1 MADLDTLVE
10 NYFREKEDEIKIE
23 SLDLLKQTID
33 EVYGE
38 FLLERDTSVRKAT
51 AKEFILSLP
60 KMVPTEAWGDPNDES
75 RKEMDKFFR
84 SIGGG
89 ADVAGKIQQLRRL
102 QEPNTNI
109 TSPKRI
115 ISTLILLESLA
126 ATMNSFGDSS
136 TGFVFEGFL
145 AGLLGGRQVTEKTP
159 SGNLP
164 IADIIA
170 FTQYEGST
178 DVPMSLK
185 VLRQGNT
192 TKIKGSYTNLVDA
205 LLDDSAMKYIVA
217 YKDQEGDKVSS
228 IQIEEFDIT
237 RENLLPLLNLT
248 ANNRK
253 LITLPGKTPEYS
265 YKQLS
270 KAKSWE
276 ELYPMLQRTQG
287 YTKKLS
293 TQKQEE
299 NPGTEDADTP
309 AETDND
315 RLRAGIDKIFD
326 SGDEKKIKKLRRL
339 NKRLENAKGDIEANY
354 ALSTLKAFVED
365 EMLTEAYAML
375 TEEQLL
381 QEAEGKPQWYTNY
394 SQLKKN
400 KDVFRLKS
408 LGALAV
414 SPEALEKT
422 AEQYMDI
429 LQGRITTLFRAV
441 SELSKNINSYF
452 TSTEDQR
459 KKAMED
465 GNKAIQN
472 ADQIADSMEEVTK
485 QDTEN

>member
-10 NYFREKEDEIKIE
+10 NYFREREKEIKID
-23 SLDLLKQTID
+23 SLSFLKETID

-38 FLLERDTSVRKAT
+38 FLLEQNAPVRKTT

-89 ADVAGKIQQLRRL
+89 ANVAGKIEQLRRL
-102 QEPNTNI
+102 QQPNTNI

-126 ATMNSFGDSS
+126 AAMNSFGDSS
-136 TGFVFEGFL
+136 AGFVFEGFL
-145 AGLLGGRQVTEKTP
+145 AGLLGGEQVTGKTP
-159 SGNLP
+159 SGNKP

-170 FTQYEGST
+170 FNQYEGST
-178 DVPMSLK
+178 AVPMSLK
-185 VLRQGNT
+185 VLRKGNT
-192 TKIKGSYTNLVDA
+192 SKIKGSYTNLVDA
-205 LLDDSAMKYIVA
+205 LDDDSAMKYVVA

-253 LITLPGKTPEYS
+253 LITFPGKTPEYS

-287 YTKKLS
+287 YTKKIS
-293 TQKQEE
+293 GQKEE
-299 NPGTEDADTP
+299 EADTP
-309 AETDND
+309 AVGDND
-315 RLRAGIDKIFD
+315 RLKAGIDKI
-326 SGDEKKIKKLRRL
+326 
-339 NKRLENAKGDIEANY
+339 
-354 ALSTLKAFVED
+354 
-365 EMLTEAYAML
+365 
-375 TEEQLL
+375 EEQLL
-381 QEAEGKPQWYTNY
+381 QEVVGPQWYTNY
-394 SQLKKN
+394 SQLQDN
-400 KDVFRLKS
+400 KDVFRLNSIGK
-408 LGALAV
+408 LDV

-429 LQGRITTLFRAV
+429 LQGKITTLFRAV

-459 KKAMED
+459 KKAIED

-472 ADQIADSMEEVTK
+472 ADQIADSMEQVTK
-485 QDTEN
+485 QDAEK

>member
-10 NYFREKEDEIKIE
+10 NYFREREKEIKID
-23 SLDLLKQTID
+23 SLSFLKETID

-38 FLLERDTSVRKAT
+38 FLLERDASVRKTT

-60 KMVPTEAWGDPNDES
+60 KMVPTEAWGDPNDAS

-89 ADVAGKIQQLRRL
+89 ANVAGKIEQLRRL
-102 QEPNTNI
+102 QQPNTNI

-126 ATMNSFGDSS
+126 AAMNSFGDSS
-136 TGFVFEGFL
+136 AGFVFEGFL
-145 AGLLGGRQVTEKTP
+145 AGLLGGEQVTGKTP
-159 SGNLP
+159 SGNKP

-170 FTQYEGST
+170 FNQYEGST
-178 DVPMSLK
+178 AVPMSLK
-185 VLRQGNT
+185 VLRKGNT
-192 TKIKGSYTNLVDA
+192 SKIKGSYTNLVDA
-205 LLDDSAMKYIVA
+205 LDDDSAMKYVVA

-228 IQIEEFDIT
+228 IQIEEFDIA

-253 LITLPGKTPEYS
+253 LITFPGKTPEES
-265 YKQLS
+265 FRLLS

-287 YTKKLS
+287 YTKKIS
-293 TQKQEE
+293 GQKEE
-299 NPGTEDADTP
+299 EADTP
-309 AETDND
+309 AVGDND
-315 RLRAGIDKIFD
+315 RLKAGIDKI
-326 SGDEKKIKKLRRL
+326 
-339 NKRLENAKGDIEANY
+339 
-354 ALSTLKAFVED
+354 
-365 EMLTEAYAML
+365 
-375 TEEQLL
+375 EEQLL
-381 QEAEGKPQWYTNY
+381 QEVVGPQWYTNY
-394 SQLKKN
+394 SQLKDN

-408 LGALAV
+408 LGRLDV

-429 LQGRITTLFRAV
+429 LQGKITTLFRAV

-459 KKAMED
+459 KKAIED

-472 ADQIADSMEEVTK
+472 ADQIADSMEQVTK
-485 QDTEN
+485 QDAEK

>member
-10 NYFREKEDEIKIE
+10 NYFREREQEIKIDP
-23 SLDLLKQTID
+23 LDFLKQTID

-38 FLLERDTSVRKAT
+38 FLLEQDTPVRKTT

-89 ADVAGKIQQLRRL
+89 ANVAGKIEQLRRL
-102 QEPNTNI
+102 QQPNTNI

-145 AGLLGGRQVTEKTP
+145 AGLLGGEQVTEKTP

-170 FTQYEGST
+170 FNQYEGST
-178 DVPMSLK
+178 AVPMSLK
-185 VLRQGNT
+185 VLRKGNT

-248 ANNRK
+248 KSNRNN
-253 LITLPGKTPEYS
+253 LVFDGKTPEQS
-265 YKQLS
+265 YKLLS

-299 NPGTEDADTP
+299 NPGTEEADTP

-315 RLRAGIDKIFD
+315 RLRAGINKIFD

-339 NKRLENAKGDIEANY
+339 ADRFANAKDGPLKNY

-365 EMLTEAYAML
+365 EMLAEAYAML

-394 SQLKKN
+394 SQLQKN
-400 KDVFRLKS
+400 KDKFGLNS
-408 LGALAV
+408 LGRLDV

-485 QDTEN
+485 QDAEK

>member
-38 FLLERDTSVRKAT
+38 FLLERDTSVKKTT

-89 ADVAGKIQQLRRL
+89 ADVAGKIQQLCRL

-185 VLRQGNT
+185 VLRQGN
-192 TKIKGSYTNLVDA
+192 KSQIKGSYTNLVDA
-205 LLDDSAMKYIVA
+205 LVDDGAIKYIVA

-248 ANNRK
+248 KSNRNN
-253 LITLPGKTPEYS
+253 LAFDGKEPEES
-265 YKQLS
+265 FRLLS

-287 YTKKLS
+287 YTKKIS
-293 TQKQEE
+293 GQKEE
-299 NPGTEDADTP
+299 ETDTP

-315 RLRAGIDKIFD
+315 RLKAGIDKID
-326 SGDEKKIKKLRRL
+326 
-339 NKRLENAKGDIEANY
+339 
-354 ALSTLKAFVED
+354 
-365 EMLTEAYAML
+365 
-375 TEEQLL
+375 EQLL
-381 QEAEGKPQWYTNY
+381 QEAEGTQWYTNY
-394 SQLKKN
+394 YQLQKN

-408 LGALAV
+408 LGRLDV

-459 KKAMED
+459 QKAIED

-485 QDTEN
+485 QDAEK